1 MGSGSTA
8 WPRSSCPNDRIE
20 SDRGLEKGNI
30 MDENNNKPLDEQ
42 NQKLD
47 LVPDGNDGG
56 KAPLKRK
63 VVIGAAVALVVAGLG
78 LGGAWATGA
87 FAPKSEITKIEVDS
101 DGGKKQVSEKTDQT
115 VDWAVKIEA
124 EGVTADS
131 SPLITRYVCTDGD
144 DKGSEFYHATS
155 ASDAIEG
162 KDSVR
167 LTEGTWEITAI
178 PIINP
183 DGSITTPA
191 GGGEHAVSG
200 DQKGSGSTEFT
211 GETKP
216 AENVTQDD
224 IDKVLDKVNEAV
236 SKGDSTL
243 TGDAGKDVVNKVT
256 DNASK
261 APAAD
266 KEKVEEKKDAAAD
279 SAAKAEE
286 KKADT
291 AKPSTGSGSTSSKPS
306 SGSTSKPSHEH
317 TWQAQYRNDP
327 VYETRTRT
335 VVDQD
340 AWDEQVCIGS
350 HIVFSD
356 GAVFYDAAAAAN
368 YQESKAMAGT
378 PVSYYT
384 VDDYKTV
391 HHEAVT
397 HQETYQVQTGT
408 KQVLTGYRCSG
419 CGATK

>member
-1 MGSGSTA
+1 
-8 WPRSSCPNDRIE
+8 
-20 SDRGLEKGNI
+20 
-30 MDENNNKPLDEQ
+30 MDENNLNTQDGQGP
-42 NQKLD
+42 N
-47 LVPDGNDGG
+47 LVPDGGDGN
-56 KAPLKRK
+56 KLPLKRK
-63 VVIGAAVALVVAGLG
+63 VAIGATVALVVAGLG

-124 EGVTADS
+124 EGVTAES

-155 ASDAIEG
+155 APDAIEG

-167 LTEGTWEITAI
+167 LTEGAWEITAI

-191 GGGEHAVSG
+191 GGGEQAVSG

-224 IDKVLDKVNEAV
+224 IDKVLDRVNEAV
-236 SKGDSTL
+236 TKGDSTL

-291 AKPSTGSGSTSSKPS
+291 AKPSTGSGSAPSKSDSKPS
-306 SGSTSKPSHEH
+306 SGSSSKPSHEH
-317 TWQAQYRNDP
+317 TWQAQYRSEP
-327 VYETRTRT
+327 VYTTEYYTI
-335 VVDQD
+335 VDQE
-340 AWDEQVCIGS
+340 AWDEQVRSGS
-350 HIVFSD
+350 HFLFSD
-356 GAVFYDAAAAAN
+356 GHICYDSMEAMN
-368 YQESKAMAGT
+368 YQFDTGC
-378 PVSYYT
+378 SYSV
-384 VDDYKTV
+384 VDDYKTI

-397 HQETYQVQTGT
+397 HQGTRQVQTGT

>member
-1 MGSGSTA
+1 
-8 WPRSSCPNDRIE
+8 
-20 SDRGLEKGNI
+20 
-30 MDENNNKPLDEQ
+30 MDENNSKSQDELDQE
-42 NQKLD
+42 LD
-47 LVPDGNDGG
+47 LVPDGSGDGTM
-56 KAPLKRK
+56 PLKRK
-63 VVIGAAVALVVAGLG
+63 VAIGAAVALVVAGLG

-87 FAPKSEITKIEVDS
+87 FTPKSETAKVEAGTGS
-101 DGGKKQVSEKTDQT
+101 NKKQVSDKAEPT
-115 VDWAVKIEA
+115 VDWTVKIEA

-131 SPLITRYVCTDGD
+131 SPLITRYVCTDGVEAGD
-144 DKGSEFYHATS
+144 EFYHATS

-183 DGSITTPA
+183 DGSITTPS
-191 GGGEHAVSG
+191 GGGEQAVSG
-200 DQKGSGSTEFT
+200 GHKNTGSTEFT

-216 AENVTQDD
+216 AGDVTQDD

-236 SKGDSTL
+236 SKGDGTL

-266 KEKVEEKKDAAAD
+266 KEKVEEKKDAATD

-286 KKADT
+286 KKAD
-291 AKPSTGSGSTSSKPS
+291 AVKPSTGSNSAPSKSDSKPS
-306 SGSTSKPSHEH
+306 SGSASKPSHEH

-340 AWDEQVCIGS
+340 AWDEQVLSGS
-350 HIVFSD
+350 HAVCSD
-356 GAVFYDAAAAAN
+356 GSVFYDNAALAA
-368 YQESKAMAGT
+368 YCKKMAMAGT

-384 VDDYKTV
+384 VDDYTTV

>member
-1 MGSGSTA
+1 
-8 WPRSSCPNDRIE
+8 
-20 SDRGLEKGNI
+20 
-30 MDENNNKPLDEQ
+30 MDENNSKPQDEL
-42 NQKLD
+42 NQDLD
-47 LVPDGNDGG
+47 LVPDGGDGSTM
-56 KAPLKRK
+56 PLKRK
-63 VVIGAAVALVVAGLG
+63 VAIGAAVALVVAGLG

-115 VDWAVKIEA
+115 VDWAAKIQA

-191 GGGEHAVSG
+191 GGDEQAVSG

-216 AENVTQDD
+216 AENITQDD

-291 AKPSTGSGSTSSKPS
+291 AKPSTGSGSAPSKSDSKPS
-306 SGSTSKPSHEH
+306 SSSSSKPSHEH
-317 TWQAQYRNDP
+317 TWQAQYRSEP
-327 VYETRTRT
+327 VYTTEYYTI
-335 VVDQD
+335 VDQE
-340 AWDEQVCIGS
+340 AWDEQVRSGS
-350 HIVFSD
+350 HFLFSD
-356 GAVFYDAAAAAN
+356 GHICYDSMEAMN
-368 YQESKAMAGT
+368 YQFDTGC
-378 PVSYYT
+378 SYSV
-384 VDDYKTV
+384 VDDYKTI

-397 HQETYQVQTGT
+397 HQGTRQVQTGT

>member
-1 MGSGSTA
+1 
-8 WPRSSCPNDRIE
+8 
-20 SDRGLEKGNI
+20 
-30 MDENNNKPLDEQ
+30 MDENNSKSQDELD
-42 NQKLD
+42 QKLD
-47 LVPDGNDGG
+47 LVPDGSGDGTM
-56 KAPLKRK
+56 PLKRK
-63 VVIGAAVALVVAGLG
+63 VAIGAVVALVVAGLG

-87 FAPKSEITKIEVDS
+87 FTPKPETAKVEVNS
-101 DGGKKQVSEKTDQT
+101 GAHKKQVSDKAEAS
-115 VDWAVKIEA
+115 VDWTVKIDA

-131 SPLITRYVCTDGD
+131 SPLITRYVCTDGA
-144 DKGSEFYHATS
+144 DKGVEFYHATS

-183 DGSITTPA
+183 DGSITTPS
-191 GGGEHAVSG
+191 GGGEQAVPG
-200 DQKGSGSTEFT
+200 DHKGSGSTDFT

-216 AENVTQDD
+216 AGDVTQDD

-236 SKGDSTL
+236 SKGDGTL

-266 KEKVEEKKDAAAD
+266 KEKVEEKKDAATD

-286 KKADT
+286 KKAD
-291 AKPSTGSGSTSSKPS
+291 AVKPSTGSNSAPSKSDSKPS

-317 TWQAQYRNDP
+317 TWQAQYRSEP
-327 VYETRTRT
+327 VYTTETYTI
-335 VVDQD
+335 VDQK
-340 AWDEQVCIGS
+340 AWDEQVRSGS
-350 HIVFSD
+350 HYLFSD
-356 GAVFYDAAAAAN
+356 GAVFYDDYQAAN
-368 YQESKAMAGT
+368 YQESKALSGT
-378 PVSYYT
+378 PVSYT
-384 VDDYKTV
+384 LVDDYKTI
-391 HHEAVT
+391 HHEAIT
-397 HQETYQVQTGT
+397 HQETRQVQTGT

>member
-1 MGSGSTA
+1 
-8 WPRSSCPNDRIE
+8 
-20 SDRGLEKGNI
+20 
-30 MDENNNKPLDEQ
+30 MDENSSKSQDELDQE
-42 NQKLD
+42 LD
-47 LVPDGNDGG
+47 LVPDGGDGG
-56 KAPLKRK
+56 TMPLKRK
-63 VVIGAAVALVVAGLG
+63 VAIGAAVALVVAGLG
-78 LGGAWATGA
+78 LGGAWATGV
-87 FAPKSEITKIEVDS
+87 FTPKPETAKVEAGTGSN
-101 DGGKKQVSEKTDQT
+101 KKQVSDKAEPT
-115 VDWAVKIEA
+115 VDWTVKIDA

-131 SPLITRYVCTDGD
+131 SPLITRYVCTDGAEA
-144 DKGSEFYHATS
+144 GAEFYHATP

-183 DGSITTPA
+183 DGSITTPS
-191 GGGEHAVSG
+191 GGGEQAVPG
-200 DQKGSGSTEFT
+200 DQKNSGSTEFT
-211 GETKP
+211 GDTKP

-236 SKGDSTL
+236 SKGDGTL

-266 KEKVEEKKDAAAD
+266 KEKVEEKKDAATD

-286 KKADT
+286 KKAD
-291 AKPSTGSGSTSSKPS
+291 AVKPSTGSNSAPSKSDSKPS

-340 AWDEQVCIGS
+340 AWDEQVLCGS
-350 HIVFSD
+350 HAVCSD
-356 GAVFYDAAAAAN
+356 GSVFYDNAALAA
-368 YQESKAMAGT
+368 YCKKMAMAGT

-384 VDDYKTV
+384 VDDYTTV

>member
-1 MGSGSTA
+1 MDDNNLNAQDGQG
-8 WPRSSCPNDRIE
+8 PNY
-20 SDRGLEKGNI
+20 
-30 MDENNNKPLDEQ
+30 
-42 NQKLD
+42 
-47 LVPDGNDGG
+47 VPNGGDGG
-56 KAPLKRK
+56 KTLLKRK
-63 VVIGAAVALVVAGLG
+63 VAIGATVALVVAGLG

-115 VDWAVKIEA
+115 VDWAVKIDA
-124 EGVTADS
+124 EGVTAES
-131 SPLITRYVCTDGD
+131 SPLITRYVCTDGAD
-144 DKGSEFYHATS
+144 EGVEFYHATS

-178 PIINP
+178 PIINQ

-191 GGGEHAVSG
+191 GGGEQAVSG
-200 DQKGSGSTEFT
+200 ASKDSGSTEFT

-236 SKGDSTL
+236 SKGDGTL

-261 APAAD
+261 APAVD
-266 KEKVEEKKDAAAD
+266 KEKVEEKKDAATD
-279 SAAKAEE
+279 SAVKAEVE
-286 KKADT
+286 KAD
-291 AKPSTGSGSTSSKPS
+291 AVKPSTGSGSAPSKSDSKPS

-317 TWQAQYRNDP
+317 TWQAQYRSEP
-327 VYETRTRT
+327 VYTTEYYTI
-335 VVDQD
+335 VDQE
-340 AWDEQVCIGS
+340 AWDEQVRSGS
-350 HIVFSD
+350 HFLFSD
-356 GAVFYDAAAAAN
+356 GHICYDSMEAMN
-368 YQESKAMAGT
+368 YQFDTGC
-378 PVSYYT
+378 SYSV
-384 VDDYKTV
+384 VDDYKTI

-397 HQETYQVQTGT
+397 HQGTRQVQTGT

>member
-1 MGSGSTA
+1 
-8 WPRSSCPNDRIE
+8 
-20 SDRGLEKGNI
+20 
-30 MDENNNKPLDEQ
+30 MDENNFN
-42 NQKLD
+42 NQD
-47 LVPDGNDGG
+47 GQDQGPSLVPDGGG
-56 KAPLKRK
+56 SSKMPLKRK
-63 VVIGAAVALVVAGLG
+63 VAIGATVALVVAGLG

-101 DGGKKQVSEKTDQT
+101 NKKQVSEKTGPA
-115 VDWAVKIEA
+115 VDWTVKIEA
-124 EGVTADS
+124 EGVTTDS
-131 SPLITRYVCTDGD
+131 SPLITRYVCTDGA
-144 DKGSEFYHATS
+144 DKGVEFFHATS

-167 LTEGTWEITAI
+167 LTEGTWEISAI

-191 GGGEHAVSG
+191 GGGEQAVSG
-200 DQKGSGSTEFT
+200 ASKDSGSTEFT

-236 SKGDSTL
+236 SKGDGTL

-266 KEKVEEKKDAAAD
+266 KEKVEEKKDSATD
-279 SAAKAEE
+279 SAVKAED
-286 KKADT
+286 KKTDA
-291 AKPSTGSGSTSSKPS
+291 AKPSTGSASAPSKSDSKPS
-306 SGSTSKPSHEH
+306 SGSSNKPSHEH
-317 TWQAQYRNDP
+317 TWQAQYRSEP
-327 VYETRTRT
+327 VYTTEYYTI
-335 VVDQD
+335 VDQE
-340 AWDEQVCIGS
+340 AWDEQVRSGS
-350 HIVFSD
+350 HFLFSD
-356 GAVFYDAAAAAN
+356 GHICYDSMEAMN
-368 YQESKAMAGT
+368 YQFDTGC
-378 PVSYYT
+378 SYSV
-384 VDDYKTV
+384 VDDYKTI

-397 HQETYQVQTGT
+397 HQGTRQVQTGT

>member
-1 MGSGSTA
+1 
-8 WPRSSCPNDRIE
+8 
-20 SDRGLEKGNI
+20 
-30 MDENNNKPLDEQ
+30 MDENNLNTQDGQ
-42 NQKLD
+42 GSN
-47 LVPDGNDGG
+47 LVPDGGDDN
-56 KAPLKRK
+56 KLPLKRK
-63 VVIGAAVALVVAGLG
+63 VAIGAAVALVVAGLG

-87 FAPKSEITKIEVDS
+87 FTPKPETAKVEAGTGSN
-101 DGGKKQVSEKTDQT
+101 KKQVSDKAEPT
-115 VDWAVKIEA
+115 VDWTVKIEA

-131 SPLITRYVCTDGD
+131 SPLITRYVCTDGAD
-144 DKGSEFYHATS
+144 EGAEFYHATP

-183 DGSITTPA
+183 DGSITTPS
-191 GGGEHAVSG
+191 GGGEQAVSG
-200 DQKGSGSTEFT
+200 DHKNTGSTEFT

-216 AENVTQDD
+216 AGDVTQDD

-236 SKGDSTL
+236 SKGDGTL

-266 KEKVEEKKDAAAD
+266 KEKVEEKKDAATD

-286 KKADT
+286 KKAD
-291 AKPSTGSGSTSSKPS
+291 AVKPSTGSNSAPSKSDSKPS

-317 TWQAQYRNDP
+317 TWQAQYRSEP
-327 VYETRTRT
+327 VYTTETYT
-335 VVDQD
+335 VVDQE
-340 AWDEQVCIGS
+340 AWDEQVRSGS
-350 HIVFSD
+350 HFLFSD
-356 GAVFYDAAAAAN
+356 GHICYDSMDAMN
-368 YQESKAMAGT
+368 YQFDTGC
-378 PVSYYT
+378 SYSV

-397 HQETYQVQTGT
+397 HQETRQVQTGT

>member
-1 MGSGSTA
+1 
-8 WPRSSCPNDRIE
+8 
-20 SDRGLEKGNI
+20 
-30 MDENNNKPLDEQ
+30 MDENNLNAQDGQDQDP
-42 NQKLD
+42 N
-47 LVPDGNDGG
+47 LVPEGGDGN
-56 KAPLKRK
+56 KLPLRRK
-63 VVIGAAVALVVAGLG
+63 IAIGATVALVVAGLG

-87 FAPKSEITKIEVDS
+87 FAPKSEITKIEADS
-101 DGGKKQVSEKTDQT
+101 DSGKKQVSEKTEPA

-131 SPLITRYVCTDGD
+131 SPLITRYVCTDGA
-144 DKGSEFYHATS
+144 DKGVEFYHATS

-162 KDSVR
+162 KDSVQ

-191 GGGEHAVSG
+191 GGGEQGVSG
-200 DQKGSGSTEFT
+200 ESKDSGSTEFT

-216 AENVTQDD
+216 AGDVTQDD

-236 SKGDSTL
+236 SKGDGTL

-266 KEKVEEKKDAAAD
+266 KEKVEEKKDSATD
-279 SAAKAEE
+279 SAVKAED
-286 KKADT
+286 KKTDA
-291 AKPSTGSGSTSSKPS
+291 AKPSTGSGPAPSKPDSKPS
-306 SGSTSKPSHEH
+306 SGSSSKPSHEH

-340 AWDEQVCIGS
+340 AWDETVNANYDEFR
-350 HIVFSD
+350 FSD
-356 GAVFYDAAAAAN
+356 GYVTTSLADAIN
-368 YQESKAMAGT
+368 HQDITGCSYSIYT
-378 PVSYYT
+378 PQV
-384 VDDYKTV
+384 TV

>member
-1 MGSGSTA
+1 
-8 WPRSSCPNDRIE
+8 
-20 SDRGLEKGNI
+20 

-87 FAPKSEITKIEVDS
+87 FTPKSETAKVEVDS
-101 DGGKKQVSEKTDQT
+101 GAHKKQVSEKAEAT
-115 VDWAVKIEA
+115 VDWTVKIEA

-131 SPLITRYVCTDGD
+131 SPLITRYVCTEGTEE
-144 DKGSEFYHATS
+144 GTEFYHATA

-167 LTEGTWEITAI
+167 LTEGTWEISAI

-191 GGGEHAVSG
+191 GGGEQAVSG

-224 IDKVLDKVNEAV
+224 IDKVLDKVNDAV

-286 KKADT
+286 KKAD
-291 AKPSTGSGSTSSKPS
+291 AVKPSTGSGSTASKSDSKPS

-335 VVDQD
+335 VVDQA
-340 AWDEQVCIGS
+340 AWDETVSAGYDEFR
-350 HIVFSD
+350 FSD
-356 GAVFYDAAAAAN
+356 GYVTTSLTDAIN
-368 YQESKAMAGT
+368 HQDSTGCSYSIYT
-378 PVSYYT
+378 PQV
-384 VDDYKTV
+384 TV
-391 HHEAVT
+391 HHDAVT
-397 HQETYQVQTGT
+397 HQEQYQVQTGT

>member
-1 MGSGSTA
+1 
-8 WPRSSCPNDRIE
+8 
-20 SDRGLEKGNI
+20 
-30 MDENNNKPLDEQ
+30 MDENNLNTQDDQGPSF
-42 NQKLD
+42 
-47 LVPDGNDGG
+47 VPDGGDGN
-56 KAPLKRK
+56 KLPLRRK
-63 VVIGAAVALVVAGLG
+63 VAIGAAVALVVAGLG

-87 FAPKSEITKIEVDS
+87 FASKSEVTKIEADS

-131 SPLITRYVCTDGD
+131 SPLITRYVCTDGTD
-144 DKGSEFYHATS
+144 EGVEFYHATS

-162 KDSVR
+162 KDSVQ

-178 PIINP
+178 PIINA
-183 DGSITTPA
+183 DGSIATPV
-191 GGGEHAVSG
+191 GGGEQVVSG
-200 DQKGSGSTEFT
+200 DKKHSGNTEFT
-211 GETKP
+211 GDTKP
-216 AENVTQDD
+216 AGDVTQDD

-236 SKGDSTL
+236 SKGDGTL

-266 KEKVEEKKDAAAD
+266 KEKVEEKKDAATD
-279 SAAKAEE
+279 SAVKAED
-286 KKADT
+286 KKTDA
-291 AKPSTGSGSTSSKPS
+291 AKPSTGSGSAPSKSDSKPS
-306 SGSTSKPSHEH
+306 SVSSGKPSHEH

-340 AWDEQVCIGS
+340 AWDEQVLSGS
-350 HIVFSD
+350 HYQFSD
-356 GAVFYDAAAAAN
+356 GYVTSDDADAWAH
-368 YQESKAMAGT
+368 QKATHA
-378 PVSYYT
+378 SYT
-384 VDDYKTV
+384 VVDDYTTI

>member
-1 MGSGSTA
+1 
-8 WPRSSCPNDRIE
+8 
-20 SDRGLEKGNI
+20 
-30 MDENNNKPLDEQ
+30 MDENNSKPQDEQ
-42 NQKLD
+42 NQELD

-56 KAPLKRK
+56 KAPFKRK
-63 VVIGAAVALVVAGLG
+63 IAIGAAVTLVVAGLG

-87 FAPKSEITKIEVDS
+87 FTPKPETAKVEAGTGSN
-101 DGGKKQVSEKTDQT
+101 KKQVSDKAEPT
-115 VDWAVKIEA
+115 VDWTVKIEA

-131 SPLITRYVCTDGD
+131 SPLITRYVCTDGAEA
-144 DKGSEFYHATS
+144 GTEFYHATP

-183 DGSITTPA
+183 DGSITTPS
-191 GGGEHAVSG
+191 GGGEQDVSG
-200 DQKGSGSTEFT
+200 DHKGSGSTEFT

-216 AENVTQDD
+216 AGDVTQDD

-236 SKGDSTL
+236 SKGDGTL

-266 KEKVEEKKDAAAD
+266 KEKVEEKKDAATD

-286 KKADT
+286 KKAD
-291 AKPSTGSGSTSSKPS
+291 AVKPSTGSNSAPSKSDSKPS

-340 AWDEQVCIGS
+340 AWDEQVLSGS
-350 HIVFSD
+350 HYQFSD
-356 GAVFYDAAAAAN
+356 GYVTSDDADAWAH
-368 YQESKAMAGT
+368 QKATHA
-378 PVSYYT
+378 SYT
-384 VDDYKTV
+384 VVDDYTTI

>member
-1 MGSGSTA
+1 
-8 WPRSSCPNDRIE
+8 
-20 SDRGLEKGNI
+20 
-30 MDENNNKPLDEQ
+30 MDENNSKAQDEL
-42 NQKLD
+42 NQDLD
-47 LVPDGNDGG
+47 LVPDGGDGSTM
-56 KAPLKRK
+56 PLKRK
-63 VVIGAAVALVVAGLG
+63 VAIGAAVALVVAGLG

-101 DGGKKQVSEKTDQT
+101 DGGKKQVSEKTGQT

-131 SPLITRYVCTDGD
+131 SPLITRYVCTHGD

-155 ASDAIEG
+155 AADAIEG

-191 GGGEHAVSG
+191 GGGEQAVSG

-291 AKPSTGSGSTSSKPS
+291 AKPSTGSGSAPSKSDSKPS
-306 SGSTSKPSHEH
+306 SSSSSKPSHEH
-317 TWQAQYRNDP
+317 TWQAQYRSEP
-327 VYETRTRT
+327 VYTTEYYTI
-335 VVDQD
+335 VDQE
-340 AWDEQVCIGS
+340 AWDEQVRSGS
-350 HIVFSD
+350 HFLFSD
-356 GAVFYDAAAAAN
+356 GHICYDSMEAMN
-368 YQESKAMAGT
+368 YQFDTGC
-378 PVSYYT
+378 SYSV
-384 VDDYKTV
+384 VDDYKTI

-397 HQETYQVQTGT
+397 HQGTRQVQTGT

>member
-1 MGSGSTA
+1 
-8 WPRSSCPNDRIE
+8 
-20 SDRGLEKGNI
+20 
-30 MDENNNKPLDEQ
+30 MDENNGKPQDEQ
-42 NQKLD
+42 NQELD

-63 VVIGAAVALVVAGLG
+63 VVVGAAVALVVAGLG

-87 FAPKSEITKIEVDS
+87 FTPKPETAKVEAGTGSN
-101 DGGKKQVSEKTDQT
+101 KKQVSDKAEPT
-115 VDWAVKIEA
+115 VDWTVKIEA

-131 SPLITRYVCTDGD
+131 SPLITRYVCTEGAEE
-144 DKGSEFYHATS
+144 GTEFYHATA
-155 ASDAIEG
+155 ASDAIVG

-183 DGSITTPA
+183 DGSITTPS
-191 GGGEHAVSG
+191 GGGEQDVSG
-200 DQKGSGSTEFT
+200 GHKNTGSTEFT

-224 IDKVLDKVNEAV
+224 IDKVLDKVNDAV
-236 SKGDSTL
+236 SKGDGTL

-261 APAAD
+261 SPAAD
-266 KEKVEEKKDAAAD
+266 KEKVEEKKDAATD

-286 KKADT
+286 KKADA
-291 AKPSTGSGSTSSKPS
+291 AKPSTGSSSAPSKSDSKPS

-317 TWQAQYRNDP
+317 TWQAQYRTEP
-327 VYETRTRT
+327 VYTTETYTI
-335 VVDQD
+335 VDQD
-340 AWDEQVCIGS
+340 AWEEQVRVGS
-350 HIVFSD
+350 HFLFSD
-356 GAVFYDAAAAAN
+356 GHICYDSMEAMN
-368 YQESKAMAGT
+368 YQFDTGC
-378 PVSYYT
+378 SYSV
-384 VDDYKTV
+384 VDDYKTIR
-391 HHEAVT
+391 HEAVT
-397 HQETYQVQTGT
+397 HQGTRQVQTGT

>member
-1 MGSGSTA
+1 
-8 WPRSSCPNDRIE
+8 
-20 SDRGLEKGNI
+20 
-30 MDENNNKPLDEQ
+30 MDENNNKPEDELNQDLDH
-42 NQKLD
+42 
-47 LVPDGNDGG
+47 VPDGGDGG
-56 KAPLKRK
+56 TMPLKRK
-63 VVIGAAVALVVAGLG
+63 VAIGAAVALVVAGLG

-87 FAPKSEITKIEVDS
+87 FAPKSETAKVEVNS
-101 DGGKKQVSEKTDQT
+101 GAHKKQVSDKAEAS
-115 VDWAVKIEA
+115 VDWTVKIDA

-131 SPLITRYVCTDGD
+131 SPLITRYVCTDGA
-144 DKGSEFYHATS
+144 DKGVEFYHATS

-183 DGSITTPA
+183 DGSITTPS
-191 GGGEHAVSG
+191 GGGEQAVPG
-200 DQKGSGSTEFT
+200 DHKNTGTTEFT

-216 AENVTQDD
+216 AGDVTQDD

-236 SKGDSTL
+236 SKGDGSL

-266 KEKVEEKKDAAAD
+266 KEKVEEKKDAATD

-286 KKADT
+286 KKAD
-291 AKPSTGSGSTSSKPS
+291 AVKPSTGSNSAPS

-317 TWQAQYRNDP
+317 TWQAQYRSEP
-327 VYETRTRT
+327 VYTTETYTI
-335 VVDQD
+335 VDQK
-340 AWDEQVCIGS
+340 AWDEQVRSGS
-350 HIVFSD
+350 HYLFSD
-356 GAVFYDAAAAAN
+356 GAVFYDDYQAAN
-368 YQESKAMAGT
+368 YQESKALSGT
-378 PVSYYT
+378 PVSYT
-384 VDDYKTV
+384 LVDDYKTI

-397 HQETYQVQTGT
+397 HQETRQVQTGT

>member
-1 MGSGSTA
+1 
-8 WPRSSCPNDRIE
+8 
-20 SDRGLEKGNI
+20 
-30 MDENNNKPLDEQ
+30 MDENNLNTQDGQGP
-42 NQKLD
+42 N
-47 LVPDGNDGG
+47 LVPDGGDGN
-56 KAPLKRK
+56 KLPLKRK
-63 VVIGAAVALVVAGLG
+63 VAIGATVALVVAGLG

-101 DGGKKQVSEKTDQT
+101 DGGKKQVSEKTGQT

-131 SPLITRYVCTDGD
+131 SPLITRYVCTHGD

-155 ASDAIEG
+155 AADAIEG

-191 GGGEHAVSG
+191 GGGEQAVSG

-266 KEKVEEKKDAAAD
+266 KEKVEEKTDAAAD

-291 AKPSTGSGSTSSKPS
+291 AKPSTGSSSAPSKSDSKPS
-306 SGSTSKPSHEH
+306 SGSSMKPSHEH
-317 TWQAQYRNDP
+317 TWQAQYRSEP
-327 VYETRTRT
+327 VYTTEYYTI
-335 VVDQD
+335 VDQE
-340 AWDEQVCIGS
+340 AWDEQVRSGS
-350 HIVFSD
+350 HFLFSD
-356 GAVFYDAAAAAN
+356 GHICYDSMEAMN
-368 YQESKAMAGT
+368 YQLDTGC
-378 PVSYYT
+378 SYSV
-384 VDDYKTV
+384 VDDYKTI

-397 HQETYQVQTGT
+397 HQGTRQVQTGT

>member
-1 MGSGSTA
+1 
-8 WPRSSCPNDRIE
+8 
-20 SDRGLEKGNI
+20 
-30 MDENNNKPLDEQ
+30 MDENNLNTQDGQGP
-42 NQKLD
+42 N
-47 LVPDGNDGG
+47 LVPGSGDGN
-56 KAPLKRK
+56 KWPLKRK
-63 VVIGAAVALVVAGLG
+63 VAIGATVALVVAGLG

-87 FAPKSEITKIEVDS
+87 FTPRPETSKVEAGTAAN
-101 DGGKKQVSEKTDQT
+101 KKQVSDKAEAT

-124 EGVTADS
+124 GGVNADS
-131 SPLITRYVCTDGD
+131 SPLITRYVCTDGA
-144 DKGSEFYHATS
+144 DKGVEFYHATS

-162 KDSVR
+162 KGGVQ

-191 GGGEHAVSG
+191 GGGEQAVSG
-200 DQKGSGSTEFT
+200 DNKHSGSTEFT
-211 GETKP
+211 GDTKP
-216 AENVTQDD
+216 AGDVTQDD

-236 SKGDSTL
+236 SKGDGTL

-266 KEKVEEKKDAAAD
+266 KDKVEEKKDAATD
-279 SAAKAEE
+279 SAVKTED
-286 KKADT
+286 KKTDAV
-291 AKPSTGSGSTSSKPS
+291 KPSAPSGSAPSKPDSKPS
-306 SGSTSKPSHEH
+306 SGSSGKPSHEH

-340 AWDEQVCIGS
+340 AWDEQVLSGS
-350 HIVFSD
+350 HAVCSD
-356 GAVFYDAAAAAN
+356 GSVFYDNAALAA
-368 YQESKAMAGT
+368 YCKKMAMAGT

-384 VDDYKTV
+384 VDDYTTV

-397 HQETYQVQTGT
+397 HQETYQVQTET

>member
-1 MGSGSTA
+1 
-8 WPRSSCPNDRIE
+8 
-20 SDRGLEKGNI
+20 
-30 MDENNNKPLDEQ
+30 MDENNLNAQDGQGP
-42 NQKLD
+42 NY
-47 LVPDGNDGG
+47 VPDGGDGN
-56 KAPLKRK
+56 KLPLKRK
-63 VVIGAAVALVVAGLG
+63 VAIGAAVALVVAGLG

-87 FAPKSEITKIEVDS
+87 FAPKSEVTKIEVDS

-124 EGVTADS
+124 EGVTAQS
-131 SPLITRYVCTDGD
+131 SPLITRYVCTDGAD
-144 DKGSEFYHATS
+144 AGTEFYHATP

-162 KDSVR
+162 RDSVR

-178 PIINP
+178 PIINA
-183 DGSITTPA
+183 DGSITTPS
-191 GGGEHAVSG
+191 GGGEQAIPGES
-200 DQKGSGSTEFT
+200 KGSGSTEFA
-211 GETKP
+211 GETMP
-216 AENVTQDD
+216 AGDVTQDD
-224 IDKVLDKVNEAV
+224 IDKVLDEVNDAV

-266 KEKVEEKKDAAAD
+266 KEKVEEKKDAATD

-286 KKADT
+286 SRAD
-291 AKPSTGSGSTSSKPS
+291 AVNPSTGSVSAPSKSDSKPS
-306 SGSTSKPSHEH
+306 SGSSSKPSHEH

-340 AWDEQVCIGS
+340 AWDEQVLSGS
-350 HIVFSD
+350 HAVCSD
-356 GAVFYDAAAAAN
+356 GSVFYDNAALAA
-368 YQESKAMAGT
+368 YCKKMAMAGT

-384 VDDYKTV
+384 VDDYTTV

-397 HQETYQVQTGT
+397 HQETYQMQTGT

>member
-1 MGSGSTA
+1 
-8 WPRSSCPNDRIE
+8 
-20 SDRGLEKGNI
+20 
-30 MDENNNKPLDEQ
+30 MDENNLNTQDGQ
-42 NQKLD
+42 GQD
-47 LVPDGNDGG
+47 LNLIPDGGG
-56 KAPLKRK
+56 SGKMPLKRK
-63 VVIGAAVALVVAGLG
+63 VAIGATVALVVAGLG

-87 FAPKSEITKIEVDS
+87 FAPKSEITKIEADGDS
-101 DGGKKQVSEKTDQT
+101 GKKQVSEKTEPA
-115 VDWAVKIEA
+115 VDWTVKIEA

-131 SPLITRYVCTDGD
+131 SPLITRYVCTDGAD
-144 DKGSEFYHATS
+144 EGVEFYHATS

-162 KDSVR
+162 KDSVQ

-178 PIINP
+178 PIINA

-191 GGGEHAVSG
+191 GGGEQAVSG
-200 DQKGSGSTEFT
+200 ASKDSGNTEFT
-211 GETKP
+211 GDTKP

-236 SKGDSTL
+236 SKGDGTL

-266 KEKVEEKKDAAAD
+266 KEKVEEKKDAATD
-279 SAAKAEE
+279 SAV
-286 KKADT
+286 KADDKKT
-291 AKPSTGSGSTSSKPS
+291 DAAKPSTGSGSAPSKSDSKPS
-306 SGSTSKPSHEH
+306 SGSSSKPSHEH

-340 AWDEQVCIGS
+340 AWDETVNANYDEFR
-350 HIVFSD
+350 FSD
-356 GAVFYDAAAAAN
+356 GYVTTSLADAIN
-368 YQESKAMAGT
+368 HQDSTGCSYSIYT
-378 PVSYYT
+378 PQVT
-384 VDDYKTV
+384 I
-391 HHEAVT
+391 HHDAVT
-397 HQETYQVQTGT
+397 HEEQYQVQTGT

>member
-1 MGSGSTA
+1 
-8 WPRSSCPNDRIE
+8 
-20 SDRGLEKGNI
+20 
-30 MDENNNKPLDEQ
+30 MDENNSKPQDEQ
-42 NQKLD
+42 NQELD
-47 LVPDGNDGG
+47 LVPDGDGG
-56 KAPLKRK
+56 GKSPLKRK
-63 VVIGAAVALVVAGLG
+63 VAIGAAVALVVAGLG

-87 FAPKSEITKIEVDS
+87 FAPKPEAAKVEAGTGSN
-101 DGGKKQVSEKTDQT
+101 KKQVSDKAEPT
-115 VDWAVKIEA
+115 VDWTVRIEA

-131 SPLITRYVCTDGD
+131 SPLITRYVCTDGAEE
-144 DKGSEFYHATS
+144 GTEFYHATP

-183 DGSITTPA
+183 DGSITTPT
-191 GGGEHAVSG
+191 GGGEQAVSG
-200 DQKGSGSTEFT
+200 ASKDSGNTEFT
-211 GETKP
+211 GDTKP

-236 SKGDSTL
+236 SKGDGTL

-261 APAAD
+261 APGAD
-266 KEKVEEKKDAAAD
+266 KEKVEEKKDAATD

-286 KKADT
+286 KKAD
-291 AKPSTGSGSTSSKPS
+291 AVKPSTGSSSAPSKSDSKPS
-306 SGSTSKPSHEH
+306 SGSSSKPSHEH
-317 TWQAQYRNDP
+317 TWQAQYRSEP
-327 VYETRTRT
+327 VYTTETYT
-335 VVDQD
+335 VVDQE
-340 AWDEQVCIGS
+340 AWDEQVRSGS
-350 HIVFSD
+350 HFLFSD
-356 GAVFYDAAAAAN
+356 GHICYDSMDAMN
-368 YQESKAMAGT
+368 YQFDTGC
-378 PVSYYT
+378 SYSV

-397 HQETYQVQTGT
+397 HQETRQVQTGT

>member
-1 MGSGSTA
+1 
-8 WPRSSCPNDRIE
+8 
-20 SDRGLEKGNI
+20 
-30 MDENNNKPLDEQ
+30 MDENNSKSQDELDQE
-42 NQKLD
+42 LD
-47 LVPDGNDGG
+47 LVPDGSGDGTM
-56 KAPLKRK
+56 PLKRK
-63 VVIGAAVALVVAGLG
+63 VAIGAAVALVVAGLG

-87 FAPKSEITKIEVDS
+87 FTPKPETAKVEAGTGSN
-101 DGGKKQVSEKTDQT
+101 KKQVSDKAEPT
-115 VDWAVKIEA
+115 VDWTVKIEA

-131 SPLITRYVCTDGD
+131 SPLITRYVCTDGAEA
-144 DKGSEFYHATS
+144 GTEFYHATP

-183 DGSITTPA
+183 DGSITIPS
-191 GGGEHAVSG
+191 GGGDQAVSG
-200 DQKGSGSTEFT
+200 DHKNTGSTEFT

-216 AENVTQDD
+216 AGDVTQDD

-236 SKGDSTL
+236 SKGDGTL

-266 KEKVEEKKDAAAD
+266 KEKVEEKKDAATD

-286 KKADT
+286 KKAD
-291 AKPSTGSGSTSSKPS
+291 AVKPSTGSNSAPSKSDSKPS
-306 SGSTSKPSHEH
+306 SGSASKPSHEH
-317 TWQAQYRNDP
+317 TWQAQYRSEP

-335 VVDQD
+335 VIDQD

>member
-1 MGSGSTA
+1 
-8 WPRSSCPNDRIE
+8 
-20 SDRGLEKGNI
+20 
-30 MDENNNKPLDEQ
+30 MDENNLNTQDGQGP
-42 NQKLD
+42 N
-47 LVPDGNDGG
+47 LVPDSGDGN
-56 KAPLKRK
+56 KWPLKRK
-63 VVIGAAVALVVAGLG
+63 VAIGATVALVVAGLG

-87 FAPKSEITKIEVDS
+87 FTPRPETSKVEAGT
-101 DGGKKQVSEKTDQT
+101 GANKKQVSDKAEAT

-124 EGVTADS
+124 GGVTADS
-131 SPLITRYVCTDGD
+131 SPLITRYVCTDGA
-144 DKGSEFYHATS
+144 DKGVEFYHATS

-162 KDSVR
+162 KGGVQ

-178 PIINP
+178 PIINA

-191 GGGEHAVSG
+191 GGGEQAVSG
-200 DQKGSGSTEFT
+200 DKKHSGNTEFT
-211 GETKP
+211 GDTKP
-216 AENVTQDD
+216 AGDVTQDD

-236 SKGDSTL
+236 SKGDGTL

-266 KEKVEEKKDAAAD
+266 KEKVEEKKDAATD
-279 SAAKAEE
+279 SAVKTEDKKAED
-286 KKADT
+286 KKTDAV
-291 AKPSTGSGSTSSKPS
+291 KPSAPSGSAPSKPDSKPS
-306 SGSTSKPSHEH
+306 SGSSGKPSHEH

-327 VYETRTRT
+327 VYETRNRT

-340 AWDEQVCIGS
+340 AWDEQVLSGS
-350 HIVFSD
+350 HAVCSD
-356 GAVFYDAAAAAN
+356 GSVFYDNAALAA
-368 YQESKAMAGT
+368 YCKKMAMAGT

-384 VDDYKTV
+384 VDDYTTV

>member
-1 MGSGSTA
+1 
-8 WPRSSCPNDRIE
+8 
-20 SDRGLEKGNI
+20 
-30 MDENNNKPLDEQ
+30 MDENNLNAQDGQGP
-42 NQKLD
+42 N
-47 LVPDGNDGG
+47 LVPDGGDGN
-56 KAPLKRK
+56 KSPLKRK
-63 VVIGAAVALVVAGLG
+63 VAIGAAVALVVAGLG

-87 FAPKSEITKIEVDS
+87 FAPKSEITKIEVDG

-131 SPLITRYVCTDGD
+131 SPLITRYVCTDGAD
-144 DKGSEFYHATS
+144 DGVEFYHATP

-162 KDSVR
+162 KDSVQ

-178 PIINP
+178 PIINA

-191 GGGEHAVSG
+191 GGGEQAVSG
-200 DQKGSGSTEFT
+200 DQKDSGSTEFA
-211 GETKP
+211 GDTKP

-236 SKGDSTL
+236 SKGDGTL
-243 TGDAGKDVVNKVT
+243 KGDAGKDVVNKVT

-266 KEKVEEKKDAAAD
+266 KEKVEEKKDAATD
-279 SAAKAEE
+279 SAVKADD
-286 KKADT
+286 KKAD
-291 AKPSTGSGSTSSKPS
+291 AARPSTGSGSAPSKSDSKPS
-306 SGSTSKPSHEH
+306 SGSSGKPSHEH

-340 AWDEQVCIGS
+340 AWDEQVCVGS

-356 GAVFYDAAAAAN
+356 GAIFYDAAAAAN

>member
-1 MGSGSTA
+1 
-8 WPRSSCPNDRIE
+8 
-20 SDRGLEKGNI
+20 
-30 MDENNNKPLDEQ
+30 MDENNLNTQDGQGP
-42 NQKLD
+42 N
-47 LVPDGNDGG
+47 LVPDGGDGN
-56 KAPLKRK
+56 KLPLKRK
-63 VVIGAAVALVVAGLG
+63 VVIGATVALVVAGLG

-87 FAPKSEITKIEVDS
+87 FAPKSEITKIEADS
-101 DGGKKQVSEKTDQT
+101 DGGKKQVSEKTGQT

-162 KDSVR
+162 KGSVR

-191 GGGEHAVSG
+191 GGGEQAVSG

-216 AENVTQDD
+216 AGDVTQDD

-256 DNASK
+256 GNASK

-266 KEKVEEKKDAAAD
+266 KEKVEEKKDAATD

-291 AKPSTGSGSTSSKPS
+291 AKPSTGSGSAPSKSDSKPS
-306 SGSTSKPSHEH
+306 SGSSSKPSHEH

-335 VVDQD
+335 VVDQA
-340 AWDEQVCIGS
+340 AWDETVSAGYDEFR
-350 HIVFSD
+350 FSD
-356 GAVFYDAAAAAN
+356 GYVTTSLTDAIN
-368 YQESKAMAGT
+368 HQDSTGCSYSIYT
-378 PVSYYT
+378 PQV
-384 VDDYKTV
+384 TV
-391 HHEAVT
+391 HHDAVT
-397 HQETYQVQTGT
+397 HQEQYQVQTGT

>member
-1 MGSGSTA
+1 
-8 WPRSSCPNDRIE
+8 
-20 SDRGLEKGNI
+20 
-30 MDENNNKPLDEQ
+30 MDENNNKPQDELDQE
-42 NQKLD
+42 LD
-47 LVPDGNDGG
+47 LVPDGSGDGTM
-56 KAPLKRK
+56 PLKRK
-63 VVIGAAVALVVAGLG
+63 VAIGAAVALVVAGLG

-87 FAPKSEITKIEVDS
+87 FTPKPEAAKVEAGTGSN
-101 DGGKKQVSEKTDQT
+101 KKQVSDKAEPT
-115 VDWAVKIEA
+115 VDWTVRIEA

-131 SPLITRYVCTDGD
+131 SPLITRYVCTDGAEA
-144 DKGSEFYHATS
+144 GTEFYHATP

-162 KDSVR
+162 KDSVQ

-191 GGGEHAVSG
+191 GGGEQAVPG
-200 DQKGSGSTEFT
+200 DHKGSGSTEFA

-216 AENVTQDD
+216 AGDVTQDD
-224 IDKVLDKVNEAV
+224 IDKVLDKVNDAI
-236 SKGDSTL
+236 SKGDGTL

-266 KEKVEEKKDAAAD
+266 KEKVEEKKDAATD

-286 KKADT
+286 KKAD
-291 AKPSTGSGSTSSKPS
+291 AVKPSTGSNSAPSKSDSKPS

-317 TWQAQYRNDP
+317 TWQAQYRSEP
-327 VYETRTRT
+327 VYTTETYTI
-335 VVDQD
+335 VDQK
-340 AWDEQVCIGS
+340 AWDEQVRSGS
-350 HIVFSD
+350 HYLFSD
-356 GAVFYDAAAAAN
+356 GAVFYDDYQAAN
-368 YQESKAMAGT
+368 YQESKALSGT
-378 PVSYYT
+378 PVSYT
-384 VDDYKTV
+384 LVDDYKTI

-397 HQETYQVQTGT
+397 HQETRQVQTGT

>member
-1 MGSGSTA
+1 
-8 WPRSSCPNDRIE
+8 
-20 SDRGLEKGNI
+20 
-30 MDENNNKPLDEQ
+30 MDENNLNNYDGQGP
-42 NQKLD
+42 N
-47 LVPDGNDGG
+47 LVPDGSDDN
-56 KAPLKRK
+56 KLPLKRK
-63 VVIGAAVALVVAGLG
+63 VAIGAAVALVVAGLG

-115 VDWAVKIEA
+115 VDWVVKIEA

-131 SPLITRYVCTDGD
+131 SPLITRYVCTDGAD
-144 DKGSEFYHATS
+144 EGVEFYHATS

-178 PIINP
+178 PLINA

-191 GGGEHAVSG
+191 GGGEQAVSG
-200 DQKGSGSTEFT
+200 ASKDSGNTEFT
-211 GETKP
+211 GDTKP

-236 SKGDSTL
+236 SKGDGTL

-266 KEKVEEKKDAAAD
+266 KEKVEEKKDAATD
-279 SAAKAEE
+279 SAVKAEVE
-286 KKADT
+286 KADA
-291 AKPSTGSGSTSSKPS
+291 AKPSTGSGSAPSKSDSKASSAS
-306 SGSTSKPSHEH
+306 SSKPSHEH

-340 AWDEQVCIGS
+340 AWDEQVRSGS
-350 HIVFSD
+350 HFLFSD
-356 GAVFYDAAAAAN
+356 GHICYDSMEAMN
-368 YQESKAMAGT
+368 YQFDTGC
-378 PVSYYT
+378 SYSV

>member
-1 MGSGSTA
+1 
-8 WPRSSCPNDRIE
+8 
-20 SDRGLEKGNI
+20 
-30 MDENNNKPLDEQ
+30 MDENNLN
-42 NQKLD
+42 NQDDQGQGLN
-47 LVPDGNDGG
+47 LIPDGGDSG
-56 KAPLKRK
+56 KMPLKRK
-63 VVIGAAVALVVAGLG
+63 VAIGATVALVVAGLG

-87 FAPKSEITKIEVDS
+87 FAPKSEITKIEADGDS
-101 DGGKKQVSEKTDQT
+101 VKKQVSEKTEPA
-115 VDWAVKIEA
+115 VDWTVKIEA

-131 SPLITRYVCTDGD
+131 SPLITRYVCTDGA
-144 DKGSEFYHATS
+144 DKGVEFYHATF

-162 KDSVR
+162 KDSVQ
-167 LTEGTWEITAI
+167 LTEGTWEISAI

-191 GGGEHAVSG
+191 GGGEQAVS
-200 DQKGSGSTEFT
+200 DESKDSGSTEFT

-236 SKGDSTL
+236 SKGDGTL

-261 APAAD
+261 VPAAD
-266 KEKVEEKKDAAAD
+266 KEKVEEKKDAATD
-279 SAAKAEE
+279 SAVKAED
-286 KKADT
+286 KKTDA
-291 AKPSTGSGSTSSKPS
+291 AKPSMGSGSAPSKSDSKPS
-306 SGSTSKPSHEH
+306 SGSSNKPSHEH
-317 TWQAQYRNDP
+317 TWQAQYRSDP

-340 AWDEQVCIGS
+340 AWDEQVRSGS
-350 HIVFSD
+350 HYLFSD
-356 GAVFYDAAAAAN
+356 GAVFYDDYQAAN
-368 YQESKAMAGT
+368 YQESKARSGT
-378 PVSYYT
+378 PVSYT
-384 VDDYKTV
+384 LVDDYKTV

>member
-1 MGSGSTA
+1 
-8 WPRSSCPNDRIE
+8 
-20 SDRGLEKGNI
+20 
-30 MDENNNKPLDEQ
+30 MDENNLNDQDGQGRDP
-42 NQKLD
+42 N
-47 LVPDGNDGG
+47 LVPDGGG
-56 KAPLKRK
+56 SGKMPLKRK
-63 VVIGAAVALVVAGLG
+63 VAIGATVALVVAGLG

-87 FAPKSEITKIEVDS
+87 FAPKSEITKIEADGDS
-101 DGGKKQVSEKTDQT
+101 GKKQVSEKTEPA
-115 VDWAVKIEA
+115 VDWTVKIGA

-131 SPLITRYVCTDGD
+131 SPLITRYVCTDGA
-144 DKGSEFYHATS
+144 DKGVEFYHATS

-162 KDSVR
+162 KDSVQ

-191 GGGEHAVSG
+191 GGGEQAVSG
-200 DQKGSGSTEFT
+200 ASKDSGSTEFT

-216 AENVTQDD
+216 AGNVTQDD

-236 SKGDSTL
+236 SKGDGTL

-279 SAAKAEE
+279 SAVKAED
-286 KKADT
+286 KKTDA
-291 AKPSTGSGSTSSKPS
+291 AKPSTGSGPAPSKSDSKPS
-306 SGSTSKPSHEH
+306 SGSSNKPSHEH
-317 TWQAQYRNDP
+317 TWQAQYRSDP

-340 AWDEQVCIGS
+340 AWDETVNANYDEFR
-350 HIVFSD
+350 FSD
-356 GAVFYDAAAAAN
+356 GYVTTSLADAIN
-368 YQESKAMAGT
+368 HQDNTGCSYSIYT
-378 PVSYYT
+378 PQVT
-384 VDDYKTV
+384 I
-391 HHEAVT
+391 HHDAVT

>member
-1 MGSGSTA
+1 
-8 WPRSSCPNDRIE
+8 
-20 SDRGLEKGNI
+20 
-30 MDENNNKPLDEQ
+30 MDENNVETQEELNRDT
-42 NQKLD
+42 D
-47 LVPDGNDGG
+47 LTPNGSDGG
-56 KAPLKRK
+56 KAPLKRR
-63 VVIGAAVALVVAGLG
+63 VAIGAAVALVVAGLG

-87 FAPKSEITKIEVDS
+87 FTPKSETAKVEVDS
-101 DGGKKQVSEKTDQT
+101 GAHKKQVSEKAEAT
-115 VDWAVKIEA
+115 VDWTVKIEA

-144 DKGSEFYHATS
+144 DKGTEFYHATA

-200 DQKGSGSTEFT
+200 DQKGSGSTDFT

-261 APAAD
+261 ASAAD

-291 AKPSTGSGSTSSKPS
+291 AKPSTGSGSTPSKPS

-317 TWQAQYRNDP
+317 TWQAQYRSEP
-327 VYETRTRT
+327 VYTTEYYTI
-335 VVDQD
+335 VDQE
-340 AWDEQVCIGS
+340 AWDEQVRSGS
-350 HIVFSD
+350 HFLFSD
-356 GAVFYDAAAAAN
+356 GHICYDSMEAMN
-368 YQESKAMAGT
+368 YQFDTGC
-378 PVSYYT
+378 SYSV
-384 VDDYKTV
+384 VDDYKTI

-397 HQETYQVQTGT
+397 HQGTRQVQTGT

>member
-1 MGSGSTA
+1 
-8 WPRSSCPNDRIE
+8 
-20 SDRGLEKGNI
+20 
-30 MDENNNKPLDEQ
+30 MDENNLNTQDGQGPSF
-42 NQKLD
+42 
-47 LVPDGNDGG
+47 VPDGGDGN
-56 KAPLKRK
+56 KLPLKRK
-63 VVIGAAVALVVAGLG
+63 VAIGAAVALVVAGLG

-87 FAPKSEITKIEVDS
+87 FAPKSEVTKIEADS

-124 EGVTADS
+124 EGVAADS
-131 SPLITRYVCTDGD
+131 SPLITRYVCTDGTD
-144 DKGSEFYHATS
+144 EGVEFYHATS

-162 KDSVR
+162 KDSVQ

-178 PIINP
+178 PIINA

-191 GGGEHAVSG
+191 GGGEQAVSG
-200 DQKGSGSTEFT
+200 VSKDSDNTEFT
-211 GETKP
+211 GDTKP

-236 SKGDSTL
+236 SKGDGTL

-266 KEKVEEKKDAAAD
+266 KEKVEEKKDAATD
-279 SAAKAEE
+279 SAV
-286 KKADT
+286 KAD
-291 AKPSTGSGSTSSKPS
+291 AVKPSTGSGSAPSKSDSKPS
-306 SGSTSKPSHEH
+306 SGSSGKPSHEH

-327 VYETRTRT
+327 VYETRSRT

-340 AWDEQVCIGS
+340 AWDEQVLSGS
-350 HIVFSD
+350 HAVCSD
-356 GAVFYDAAAAAN
+356 GSVFYDNAALAA
-368 YQESKAMAGT
+368 YCKKMAMAGT

-384 VDDYKTV
+384 VDDYTTV

>member
-1 MGSGSTA
+1 
-8 WPRSSCPNDRIE
+8 
-20 SDRGLEKGNI
+20 
-30 MDENNNKPLDEQ
+30 MDENNLNNYDGQGP
-42 NQKLD
+42 N
-47 LVPDGNDGG
+47 LVPDGSDDN
-56 KAPLKRK
+56 KLPLKRK
-63 VVIGAAVALVVAGLG
+63 VAIGATVALVVAGLG

-87 FAPKSEITKIEVDS
+87 FAPKSEVTKIEADS

-124 EGVTADS
+124 EGVTAES
-131 SPLITRYVCTDGD
+131 SPLITRYVCTDGAD
-144 DKGSEFYHATS
+144 EGVEFYHATS

-178 PIINP
+178 PIINQ
-183 DGSITTPA
+183 DGSITTPT
-191 GGGEHAVSG
+191 GGGEQAVSG

-216 AENVTQDD
+216 AENVTQGD

-236 SKGDSTL
+236 SKGDGTL

-256 DNASK
+256 ENASK

-279 SAAKAEE
+279 SAVKAED
-286 KKADT
+286 KKTDA
-291 AKPSTGSGSTSSKPS
+291 AKPSTGSGSAPSNSDSKPS
-306 SGSTSKPSHEH
+306 SGSSNKPSHEH
-317 TWQAQYRNDP
+317 TWQAQYRSDP
-327 VYETRTRT
+327 VYETRTRS

-340 AWDEQVCIGS
+340 AWDEQVRSGS
-350 HIVFSD
+350 HFLFSD
-356 GAVFYDAAAAAN
+356 GHICYDSMEAMK
-368 YQESKAMAGT
+368 YQFDTGC
-378 PVSYYT
+378 SYSV

>member
-1 MGSGSTA
+1 
-8 WPRSSCPNDRIE
+8 
-20 SDRGLEKGNI
+20 
-30 MDENNNKPLDEQ
+30 MDENNLNAQDGQGP
-42 NQKLD
+42 N
-47 LVPDGNDGG
+47 LVPDGDDGA
-56 KAPLKRK
+56 KKSLKRK
-63 VVIGAAVALVVAGLG
+63 VAIGTAVALVVAGLG

-87 FAPKSEITKIEVDS
+87 FAPKSEVTKIEADG

-131 SPLITRYVCTDGD
+131 SPLITRYVCTEGADEGV
-144 DKGSEFYHATS
+144 EFYHATS

-162 KDSVR
+162 KDSVQ

-178 PIINP
+178 PIINA

-191 GGGEHAVSG
+191 GGGEQAVSG
-200 DQKGSGSTEFT
+200 DQKDSGSTEFT
-211 GETKP
+211 GDTKP

-236 SKGDSTL
+236 SKGDGTL

-266 KEKVEEKKDAAAD
+266 KEKVEEKKDAATD
-279 SAAKAEE
+279 SAVKAEVE
-286 KKADT
+286 KAD
-291 AKPSTGSGSTSSKPS
+291 AVKPSTGSGSAPSKSDSKPS
-306 SGSTSKPSHEH
+306 FGSSGKPSHEH

-340 AWDEQVCIGS
+340 AWDEQVCVGS

-356 GAVFYDAAAAAN
+356 GAIFYDAAAAAN